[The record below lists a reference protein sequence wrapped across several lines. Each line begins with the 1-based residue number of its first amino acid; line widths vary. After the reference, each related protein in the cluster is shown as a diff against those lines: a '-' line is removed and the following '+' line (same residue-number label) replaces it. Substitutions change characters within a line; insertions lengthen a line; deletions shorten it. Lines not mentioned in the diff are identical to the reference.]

1 MQKLSMRFM
10 INICL
15 IILLILTVVM
25 GYKTI
30 AVGHYKLFAI
40 IMIALAAMAMK
51 NNIRSATLKLVITI
65 VASVAAILA
74 YLFL

>member
-40 IMIALAAMAMK
+40 IMIALAAMAVK
-51 NNIRSATLKLVITI
+51 NNIRSGTLKLVITI